1 MMDGISIGVGV
12 KNAAMKKGLAE
23 AQKSVGQFREN
34 VGRKFGGAIKSG
46 FAAGAIAGG
55 TFGIVLDR
63 LLDKYDAI
71 AKGARKA
78 GIDPEDYQRQLRT
91 FEMAG
96 VTMEQYTTAVA
107 KMGVKTQQAIDGSK
121 EMAQA
126 FEDLGINVNEFVG
139 LTPDERMIALADAF
153 AESADKGK
161 AQAALFKILE
171 ESASNFFGIFAQGGD
186 AIRKTQDSIKNV
198 VSEQT
203 LTNIEKFNDYMKEI
217 KENAA
222 AAAVAY
228 LDLVSTAAKEA
239 ARLSQDQAFSTIAK
253 QRAKESG
260 RTYEEE
266 LAAVYQEDSIARSG
280 MSYEDAN
287 RTEEERQ
294 RIMEENRRAD
304 EAAAAEAAAAVEEER
319 NMRAAMMRSQAAR
332 SNDGA
337 ANLAPMSDSEAVR
350 QLREMNR
357 TISDGIRIRSS
368 PSQSDY

>member
-23 AQKSVGQFREN
+23 AQKSVGQFRAD
-34 VGRKFGGAIKSG
+34 VGKKLGSTLKAG

-96 VTMEQYTTAVA
+96 VSMEQYTTAVA
-107 KMGVKTQQAIDGSK
+107 KMGVKAQQAAEGSK
-121 EMAQA
+121 ELGKA
-126 FEDLGINVNEFVG
+126 FADLGINVNDFIG
-139 LTPDERMIALADAF
+139 LTPDERMLALAEAF
-153 AESADKGK
+153 SKSSDKGK
-161 AQAALFKILE
+161 AQAAMFKILE
-171 ESASNFFGIFAQGGD
+171 ESAANFFGIFAQGAD
-186 AIRKTQDSIKNV
+186 AIRKIQEEMEGIVPKK
-198 VSEQT
+198 T
-203 LTNIEKFNDYMKEI
+203 LENIEKFNDYMKEL

-222 AAAVAY
+222 AASVAY
-228 LDLVSTAAKEA
+228 IELMLNAQKEG

-287 RTEEERQ
+287 RTEEERR
-294 RIMEENRRAD
+294 RIMEEN
-304 EAAAAEAAAAVEEER
+304 AAADLAAEQAAAEEER

-332 SNDGA
+332 SNDGE
-337 ANLAPMSDSEAVR
+337 ANLAPLGDSEAVR

-357 TISDGIRIRSS
+357 ALTDGIRIRSS
-368 PSQSDY
+368 PSQGDF